1 MFIFDTFM
9 VRAVLF
15 VALMGL
21 PWPGRSQYWFVKA
34 NLTDS
39 LRFFNSGGKQSRFA
53 QVDIHTALYRGDVLK
68 ISNNTPFYVFAEGR
82 LMTDGANDLRWPVDS
97 LRSLF
102 GQDRVRLILY
112 EPAGILKNLSVIVE
126 TPLLVP
132 AGAATEYARARNTS
146 SYPDFILSAVAGVVM
161 LLLIMFRTNRH
172 LAMGYFNAASLL
184 SYRESEDHP
193 VYNRVTNT
201 TNILLTA
208 VVVIIFAI
216 LFASGNA
223 ADQTFLALW
232 GRTVSGAGAIALW
245 LAGKGIAVLVMSAL
259 FGIGHLKGLQYMGFV
274 RYMLWIG
281 LLLLIT
287 ALFDAVVFG
296 GSLAGMLATR
306 KFLWWCGIGWGVLI
320 WRKLRFHTRFS
331 AIHLFSYLC
340 ATEAGPLLL
349 ATATNWKA

>member
-1 MFIFDTFM
+1 MFIFDAFM
-9 VRAVLF
+9 VRAVLI
-15 VALMGL
+15 VALIGL
-21 PWPGRSQYWFVKA
+21 PWPGRSQYWFTKA

-39 LRFFNSGGKQSRFA
+39 LEFFTSGGKKPCCA
-53 QVDIHTALYRGDVLK
+53 WVDIHTALYRGDVVT
-68 ISNNTPFYVFAEGR
+68 ISSNTPLYVFAEGR
-82 LMTDGANDLRWPVDS
+82 LMADGTIDLRWPVDS

-112 EPAGILKNLSVIVE
+112 EPSGILKNLSVIVE

-132 AGAATEYARARNTS
+132 AGAATEYARASNTS
-146 SYPDFILSAVAGVVM
+146 AYPDFILSAVAGVVV
-161 LLLIMFRTNRH
+161 LLLMMFRTNRH
-172 LAMGYFNAASLL
+172 LAMSYFNAASLL

-201 TNILLTA
+201 TNILLIA
-208 VVVIIFAI
+208 VVVIIFSI
-216 LFASGNA
+216 LLASGKEGGKS
-223 ADQTFLALW
+223 FSGLW
-232 GRTVSGAGAIALW
+232 GSAISSAGAIALW
-245 LAGKGIAVLVMSAL
+245 IVSKGIMVWVMSAL
-259 FGIGHLKGLQYMGFV
+259 FAIGHLKGLQYMGFV

-287 ALFDAVVFG
+287 ELFDAVVFG
-296 GSLAGMLATR
+296 SSLASMLAAR
-306 KFLWWCGIGWGVLI
+306 KFLWWSGIAWGVLV

-340 ATEAGPLLL
+340 ATEAVPLLL